1 MASNRLS
8 ISLSGGAA
16 AAAILSVEGDDEAL
30 GAPPPP
36 AAARS
41 AAGGRE
47 DEAGRPAPTRCGGFF
62 FSTQHAARAASSC
75 ATGRRGGGLQA
86 SHVLHRG
93 RARAVAG
100 ETRTPPP
107 PPASCCGS
115 APTLQATRDATRR
128 ALLRS
133 DPPRAARPAGRTLLA
148 VAVRHSR
155 CLVLRRHTGCWL
167 PSSATAT
174 TPPHLPRPR
183 CFDARPPEVSDLCLR
198 GAARRGASPVFTL
211 AGLCVLPW
219 QIPIAHRAPPAS

>member
-47 DEAGRPAPTRCGGFF
+47 DEAGRPAPTRCGVVLR
-62 FSTQHAARAASSC
+62 HRA
-75 ATGRRGGGLQA
+75 TWGGLQA

-100 ETRTPPP
+100 ETRTPQP
-107 PPASCCGS
+107 PPASFCGS

>member
-1 MASNRLS
+1 MRRRRRLPRAAQRE
-8 ISLSGGAA
+8 GGRTRAA
-16 AAAILSVEGDDEAL
+16 A
-30 GAPPPP
+30 PRPH
-36 AAARS
+36 AAATSSSPCSTPR
-41 AAGGRE
+41 ARR
-47 DEAGRPAPTRCGGFF
+47 RPAPPGDV
-62 FSTQHAARAASSC
+62 
-75 ATGRRGGGLQA
+75 GGLQA

-115 APTLQATRDATRR
+115 APTLQATRAATRR

-155 CLVLRRHTGCWL
+155 RLVLRRHTGCWL

>member
-1 MASNRLS
+1 MASPSPSYQRGRRS
-8 ISLSGGAA
+8 PRCAA
-16 AAAILSVEGDDEAL
+16 AAGCRAQ
-30 GAPPPP
+30 
-36 AAARS
+36 RS
-41 AAGGRE
+41 GRE
-47 DEAGRPAPTRCGGFF
+47 VGRGRPPRAHTLRRLLLL
-62 FSTQHAARAASSC
+62 HAARRARC
-75 ATGRRGGGLQA
+75 VVLRHRATWGGLQA